1 MIEFAF
7 YNHVAIF
14 WRVKFMNFT
23 VVYVYSF
30 TDFVLFLPIYNPFFS
45 CLEDKDAAQEIGFG
59 SLKMVSKNKYIHTK
73 FS

>member
-1 MIEFAF
+1 
-7 YNHVAIF
+7 
-14 WRVKFMNFT
+14 MNFT